1 MRRGSV
7 VTRTTGALLSAA
19 IVALS
24 VTALRPAVGAE
35 PPAGTRTVRVDEEGV
50 HRIGKLR
57 VRHDLKAT
65 TTLRAALGALG
76 KPSSKV
82 SMERDNLCRVSWRR
96 LRLSADFRRSI
107 HVGGTLRCEPDFYF
121 DRARVTTGWK
131 TDMGLKVGAP
141 TSAIRSAYSQAKLVK
156 GKWELVTNVAAFS
169 GTRQWLLAAL
179 TRSGRVTTLL
189 ATVGELD

>member
-19 IVALS
+19 IVALC

-35 PPAGTRTVRVDEEGV
+35 PPAATRTVRVDEEGV

-65 TTLRAALGALG
+65 TSLRAALAALG
-76 KPSSKV
+76 KPSSKR
-82 SMERDNLCRVSWRR
+82 SLERNNLCRVSWRR

-107 HVGGTLRCEPDFYF
+107 HVGGTRRCEPEFYF

-131 TDMGLKVGAP
+131 TDKGLKVGAP
-141 TSAIRSAYSQAKLVK
+141 TSAIRSAYPQAKLVK
-156 GKWELVTNVAAFS
+156 GKWELVTNVSELS